1 MTTLLEAAG
10 QLRARKVSSHE
21 LVTESLA
28 RIRDLNPKLNAFLTV
43 MEESALAAARQ
54 ADQELAAGKDRGPL
68 HGIPVAL
75 KDNFY
80 TKGVRTTDGSKL
92 FTDYIPDHDS
102 AVAEKL
108 HEAGAVTVGK
118 TTMHELAYGITSN
131 NLHFGTVHNPHHPDR
146 IPGGSSGGSGAA
158 VQSGMVF
165 MAMGSDTGGSV
176 RIPAAYC
183 GTVGLKPT
191 FGRVSR
197 FGMFPLGYSLDHAGP
212 LTRTCQDA
220 VATLN
225 AISGYDPRDPSATPR
240 PAENIRLEE
249 PLFVKDLKIGVP
261 ENFFFERIEPAVD
274 QAVKKALA
282 HMEAQGATL
291 IPVKVPDIAAI
302 NTAGRIILLAEA
314 SAWLESY
321 HLNRRADIS
330 PEVVALLDQGR
341 MISGTQYINAQR
353 VRRNLTRDFAQ
364 IWKKVGVLA
373 TPTIPMGAPP
383 IGAATVTLGGTEED
397 TRIATTRFVRP
408 INVLGV
414 PAVSVPCG
422 MTPDNLPIG
431 IQIIGPPFGERK
443 VMTAGAL
450 CLSL

>member
-1 MTTLLEAAG
+1 MMTLLEAAAR
-10 QLRARKVSSHE
+10 LRARKVSSHE

-28 RIRDLNPKLNAFLTV
+28 RIRELNPKLNAFLTV
-43 MEESALAAARQ
+43 TEETALAAARQ
-54 ADQELAAGKDRGPL
+54 SDQELASGKDRGPL

-92 FTDYIPDHDS
+92 FTDFVPDYDS
-102 AVAEKL
+102 AVGEKL
-108 HEAGAVTVGK
+108 HEAGAVIVGK

-131 NLHFGTVHNPHHPDR
+131 NFHFGTVHNPHHPDR

-165 MAMGSDTGGSV
+165 MAMGSDTGGSI

-212 LTRTCQDA
+212 LTRTCHDA
-220 VATLN
+220 VAVLN

-249 PLFVKDLKIGVP
+249 PLYSKDLKIGVP

-282 HMEAQGATL
+282 HMESQGATL
-291 IPVKVPDIAAI
+291 VPVKVPDIAAI
-302 NTAGRIILLAEA
+302 NTAGRFILLAEA
-314 SAWLESY
+314 SAWLEPY
-321 HLNRRADIS
+321 HLNRRAEIS
-330 PEVVALLDQGR
+330 PEVLALLDQGR
-341 MISGTQYINAQR
+341 MVSGTQYINAQR
-353 VRRNLTRDFAQ
+353 VRRILTREFAQ
-364 IWKKVGVLA
+364 IWKKVSVIA
-373 TPTIPMGAPP
+373 TPTIPMGAPS

-431 IQIIGPPFGERK
+431 IQLIGPPFGERK
-443 VMTAGAL
+443 LMTAGAL
-450 CLSL
+450 CEAG